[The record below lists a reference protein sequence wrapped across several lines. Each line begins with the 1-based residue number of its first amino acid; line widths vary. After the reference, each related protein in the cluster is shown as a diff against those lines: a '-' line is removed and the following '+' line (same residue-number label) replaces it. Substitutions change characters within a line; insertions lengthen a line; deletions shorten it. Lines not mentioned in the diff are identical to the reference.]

1 MNDLILKKSKKVFA
15 RIFVATLF
23 CVAFIS
29 CQKKFARNEAP
40 LVPLDF
46 VSEKNLASDSIPAW
60 HHSLKKICI
69 VFGYGYNEKNYVQG
83 IVESLAKKYGLDDG
97 TSDSG
102 LIFPLVFP
110 DDFPGERISRLPSLI
125 GDRELAGLIIVGAP
139 ENTNH
144 AIADL
149 EDEWD
154 VRENMIPYPVYAF
167 FPQDDVSG
175 IEATS
180 NFVLDQVLEGSGSMD
195 DESDKEEVTQTQVA
209 DLDSL
214 LDHAVE
220 YMLLTEHPLPP
231 DENLLAHVSRIV
243 GDSYKV
249 SRYIDAQSGLQ
260 SVNHFVIERK

>member
-1 MNDLILKKSKKVFA
+1 MNNSILKKFFA
-15 RIFVATLF
+15 RIFIAAFF
-23 CVAFIS
+23 CAALVS
-29 CQKKFARNEAP
+29 CQKKSARNETP

-97 TSDSG
+97 SSDSG

-110 DDFPGERISRLPSLI
+110 DDFSGERISRLPSLI
-125 GDRELAGLIIVGAP
+125 GERELAGLIIVGAP

-144 AIADL
+144 AIANL

-154 VRENMIPYPVYAF
+154 SRENMIPYPVYAF
-167 FPQDDVSG
+167 FPQDDVAG

-180 NFVLDQVLEGSGSMD
+180 NFVLDRALEGSGSMD
-195 DESDKEEVTQTQVA
+195 DDSDKEEVSQTQVA
-209 DLDSL
+209 DLDAI
-214 LDHAVE
+214 LDRAVE
-220 YMLLTEHPLPP
+220 YMLLTERPLPP

-243 GDSYKV
+243 GNNYKV
-249 SRYIDAQSGLQ
+249 SRYVDAQSGLH
-260 SVNHFVIERK
+260 SVNHFVIEEK